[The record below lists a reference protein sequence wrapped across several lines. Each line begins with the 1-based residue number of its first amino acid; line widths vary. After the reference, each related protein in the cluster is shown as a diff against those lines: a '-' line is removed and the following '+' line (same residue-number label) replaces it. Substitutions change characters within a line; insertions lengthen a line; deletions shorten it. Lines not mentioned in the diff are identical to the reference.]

1 MGWGVHDYPS
11 PPPQKNPICPVCGWD
26 CGKVY
31 FQNGQVI
38 GCDNCITEQDAYE
51 WEEERN
57 EE

>member
-11 PPPQKNPICPVCGWD
+11 PPTKKTPVCPVCGWD
-26 CGKVY
+26 CGKIY
-31 FQNGQVI
+31 LSNGQVI
-38 GCDNCITEQDAYE
+38 GCENCVTEMDAYE